1 MATLKQIQNR
11 TALTTLRAEAAS
23 EQSVATARANRC
35 ARVLADAYKVDGE
48 PSCPATTTATQWMVD
63 GGRATVAATHAAA
76 QVAVIDAALALFDA
90 EVA

>member
-11 TALTTLRAEAAS
+11 AALATLSEESAS
-23 EQSVATARANRC
+23 EQSVATARANRW
-35 ARVLADAYKVDGE
+35 ARALADAYKVDGE
-48 PSCPATTTATQWMVD
+48 PLCPPTTTAAQFVVD